1 MKSGDWYD
9 LKMRRDSGFWLEMP
23 KEEKVRFGLDLT
35 PPVSLAAALR
45 AAVERK
51 TDLAA
56 AAAISG
62 TVVLGA
68 WGFSGDLGFSL
79 QVSWGFTRVQVQ
91 RVRAGY
97 YLLTQTHHIKLIC
110 LQPVQTEIQLKPNR
124 YPFF

>member
-1 MKSGDWYD
+1 
-9 LKMRRDSGFWLEMP
+9 MRRDSGFWLEMP

-62 TVVLGA
+62 TVVLM
-68 WGFSGDLGFSL
+68 SIP
-79 QVSWGFTRVQVQ
+79 T
-91 RVRAGY
+91 
-97 YLLTQTHHIKLIC
+97 
-110 LQPVQTEIQLKPNR
+110 
-124 YPFF
+124 